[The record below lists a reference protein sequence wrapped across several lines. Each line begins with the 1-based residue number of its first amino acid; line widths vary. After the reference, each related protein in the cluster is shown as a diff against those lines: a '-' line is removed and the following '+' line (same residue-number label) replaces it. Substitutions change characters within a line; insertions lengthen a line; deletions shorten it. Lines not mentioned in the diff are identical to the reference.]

1 MLESYNSHDDLS
13 NRVCVPNKTENL
25 NIHVFNLITGK
36 NESKIS
42 TKDIL
47 CDWKCRFDEKKCN
60 SDQWWNNSK
69 CLLWSHSSL

>member
-1 MLESYNSHDDLS
+1 MDTIKNYNTIHSQLNQANLLESYNSHDDLS

-47 CDWKCRFDEKKCN
+47 CD
-60 SDQWWNNSK
+60 
-69 CLLWSHSSL
+69 

>member
-47 CDWKCRFDEKKCN
+47 CD
-60 SDQWWNNSK
+60 
-69 CLLWSHSSL
+69 